1 MSSHPPFRLRLT
13 LALLILALAGTTVG
27 AAVLLGTDQDAPTT
41 VNAAALAPTG
51 PPLVVGGIDNNPTA
65 AETAG
70 SGMRTG
76 VLDKDA
82 AIREERQ
89 NRADG
94 RALRAL
100 AAQQAAILD
109 YAAVVADAQAAADT
123 APPPDLSPL
132 VAVPTPTQ
140 GGGGGGGG
148 GNPVPN
154 HDDDPL
160 YVKLD
165 NIATCES
172 GQNPR
177 AYNPDGPWYGAFQF
191 RFDTWQS
198 YGGGGRRGQDILDYS
213 YREQREVAARLAR
226 ARGFAGSW
234 PTCAARY
241 GYT

>member
-13 LALLILALAGTTVG
+13 LALLILALAATTVG

-41 VNAAALAPTG
+41 VNASALAPTG

-65 AETAG
+65 AATAG
-70 SGMRTG
+70 SGMRMG

-100 AAQQAAILD
+100 AAQQTAILEF
-109 YAAVVADAQAAADT
+109 AAAVADAQAAADT
-123 APPPDLSPL
+123 APPLDLSPL
-132 VAVPTPTQ
+132 VAAPTPT
-140 GGGGGGGG
+140 GGGGG

-198 YGGGGRRGQDILDYS
+198 YGGGGRRGQDIFNYS
-213 YREQREVAARLAR
+213 YREQREVAANLAR

>member
-1 MSSHPPFRLRLT
+1 
-13 LALLILALAGTTVG
+13 
-27 AAVLLGTDQDAPTT
+27 
-41 VNAAALAPTG
+41 
-51 PPLVVGGIDNNPTA
+51 LVVGGIDNNPTA

-70 SGMRTG
+70 SGMRMG

-82 AIREERQ
+82 AIREERD

-100 AAQQAAILD
+100 AAQQAAILE
-109 YAAVVADAQAAADT
+109 YAAAVADAQAAADT
-123 APPPDLSPL
+123 APPLVLAPL
-132 VAVPTPTQ
+132 VPAPAPS
-140 GGGGGGGG
+140 GGGGTGGGGRGGGGGG

-154 HDDDPL
+154 HDGDPL
-160 YVKLD
+160 FVKLD

-198 YGGGGRRGQDILDYS
+198 YGGGGHRGQDIFNYS
-213 YREQREVAARLAR
+213 YQEQREVAANLAQ